1 MRRCVCLLLIL
12 VLPGIVSADEA
23 PDGFAPLFNGRNLDN
38 WVLTNTPAETWTV
51 KDNMLIC
58 SGKPYG
64 EIRTRDMYQNFIF
77 EVEWRHLVPR
87 GNAGIFLWADDI
99 PARGVPFHRGIE
111 VQVLEHAYGNTRSHT
126 THGDIFPIH
135 GARMTPDNGRGGSRA
150 FPTEMRGRP
159 APEWNHYRITC
170 NDGSVTLEVNGAKVT
185 SGRNC
190 SPRKG
195 YLCLES
201 EGGIVHFR
209 NMWIKKLPDTPLE
222 DRHIAISN
230 RRYQSLYTGLNLSG
244 WRSGNEDLSDSTEA
258 DGWTVSDWKLRHRG
272 DTSQLTSI
280 PLSKRSG
287 ILLDVRRVN
296 QDAAVKIVL
305 SSQNSTIDLVRLAG
319 EDSTQNV
326 NEKAGQWNRIE
337 CDWTEGRLKI
347 TINGKAIDAREVPG
361 DALTS
366 PRLVLHGTGSLELA
380 NLFAR

>member
-1 MRRCVCLLLIL
+1 MRRCVCSLLLL
-12 VLPGIVSADEA
+12 VLAGVVSADES
-23 PDGFAPLFNGRNLDN
+23 PDGFEPLFNGRDLNN
-38 WVLTNTPAETWTV
+38 WVLTNTPPETWTV
-51 KDNMLIC
+51 RDNMLIC

-170 NDGSVTLEVNGAKVT
+170 NNGNVTLEVNGAKVT
-185 SGRNC
+185 SGSNC

-209 NMWIKKLPDTPLE
+209 NMRIKKLPDTPVE
-222 DRHIAISN
+222 DRHVAIAYRGYS
-230 RRYQSLYTGLNLSG
+230 SLYTGLNLSG
-244 WRSGNEDLSDSTEA
+244 WRTRDEDLGDSTEA
-258 DGWTVSDWKLRHRG
+258 DGWTVSDWKLRHSG
-272 DTSQLTSI
+272 DSSRLVSV
-280 PLSKRSG
+280 PLSNRTG
-287 ILLDVRRVN
+287 VLLDVRRIN
-296 QDAAVKIVL
+296 QDATATVSL
-305 SSQNSTIDLVRLAG
+305 GSRTSTIDLVLLANEG
-319 EDSTQNV
+319 STPKV
-326 NEKAGQWNRIE
+326 NEKRGQWNRIE
-337 CDWTEGRLKI
+337 CDWKEGRLQIKV
-347 TINGKAIDAREVPG
+347 NGDLVESREVPR
-361 DALTS
+361 DALDS
-366 PRLVLHGTGSLELA
+366 PQLVLDGTGSLELA